1 MRVLEAT
8 MFAVLGLAALLSTA
22 AHAADA
28 INSNDTESKAATS
41 TLSFQ
46 TKAPRFERL
55 SEPKVIR
62 FGSEQGLSKN
72 INDVVV
78 DRQGY
83 VWVATIDGLA
93 RYDGQGFRHWR
104 HAPGRADSLPSNV
117 VLDIQI
123 DRNDDLWLAT
133 EEGLSVLGRD
143 RRVFRHIRFDSDARP
158 CQRTISAIADG
169 NDGTMWIGTVDGAI
183 CRIDDRNKPVRIEM
197 KDRMGRRVP
206 VFMPIAL
213 HATPSGELWI
223 GSDSGLVRWRRGVVD
238 RPMDEPIGRKSI
250 YALSAEQDGSILVGA
265 ERGLYRLDAQ
275 ARVVDL
281 SALLPEKAGN
291 AMVVAD
297 GAFGRWIGTTEG
309 LFRREL
315 TPPSSTNAA
324 YDWRD
329 GRTSTFANADASH
342 GDGESLFWKGVYTMT
357 ADREGGLWVVGH
369 TEGLV
374 YLPPSWRRFDSID
387 HIDGERAER
396 IGMIALAADER
407 GAPWVLTA
415 EGLYRISD
423 HRTAPHRVASIEALG
438 VVDPRAVG
446 ICFGKVFIADIEG
459 IVVFDPR
466 TSRARR
472 LPVELPDD
480 GLFFPVRIA
489 CSNERDTVVA
499 SHGGRIDVYSSDGR
513 SLRSLTSRET
523 FGYMSMGVAEVT
535 IAPDGSQWH
544 SNDRALFRWNGTR
557 YERIAVPSGG
567 GIFTFVFS
575 SASELW
581 VARNRALE
589 RYRWDGRALSLQQRV
604 GAAQGMSD
612 MDVEG
617 MMVTA
622 NGNLWLSTGRG
633 LAMYD
638 RRQSRVRMFGTR
650 DGLPGT
656 DFYHGPPIMLSPRR
670 AAVLSSDGLAFFD
683 PEHALSLPTPSLL
696 AIESLSVRRDRGEVV
711 LDPTESVVMRAGDR
725 DLRIV
730 PRLLSFSDPQ
740 SHRYRSR
747 LLGEDPDWV
756 MQQGPSE
763 RIFSTLRQGRYV
775 LELQAANVDGVWS
788 APVSLQ
794 VHVLP
799 PWWRSV
805 WAMLAYVL
813 LACAALWW
821 LSYLD
826 RRRLKRRHNYQL
838 ARQKR
843 EWAEQ
848 ASDAKS
854 RFLADLGHELRTPM
868 TGVLGMSELLLGGEL
883 PPRQHGQVQ
892 SIRRA
897 GEHLLRLVDDALDLA
912 KIEAGRLELQSVEF
926 ALKPVIEEVA
936 SLMSPLA
943 ARKGLRF
950 AVERAP
956 DVHEVWIGDPLR
968 VKQILLNLLG
978 NAVKFTE
985 RGEVG
990 LRIETIS
997 LEAALENSHEAQRT
1011 AISLRMV
1018 VRDTGLGMDA
1028 EQVRRVF
1035 ARFEQADGARTAAR
1049 YGGTGLGLAIS
1060 RELAS
1065 AMGGAIEVRSTPGQG
1080 TEFELRLPLPMGQGA
1095 ASSAD
1100 DHAFAQ
1106 APSAL
1111 SPTEW
1116 RVVLLVE
1123 DDPTVAE
1130 VLIGLLQRQ
1139 GHRVVHAA
1147 HGLAAMT
1154 EVALG
1159 RFDLALIDLDLP
1171 GIDGCALAG
1180 QLRAS
1185 GFGAPMLAITARADA
1200 GAESQALAAGFNAF
1214 IRKPTTGERLQ
1225 TAIASAS
1232 TSAEAI
1238 GLVEFE
1244 STASSA

>member
-1 MRVLEAT
+1 
-8 MFAVLGLAALLSTA
+8 
-22 AHAADA
+22 
-28 INSNDTESKAATS
+28 
-41 TLSFQ
+41 
-46 TKAPRFERL
+46 
-55 SEPKVIR
+55 
-62 FGSEQGLSKN
+62 
-72 INDVVV
+72 
-78 DRQGY
+78 
-83 VWVATIDGLA
+83 
-93 RYDGQGFRHWR
+93 
-104 HAPGRADSLPSNV
+104 
-117 VLDIQI
+117 
-123 DRNDDLWLAT
+123 
-133 EEGLSVLGRD
+133 
-143 RRVFRHIRFDSDARP
+143 
-158 CQRTISAIADG
+158 
-169 NDGTMWIGTVDGAI
+169 
-183 CRIDDRNKPVRIEM
+183 M
-197 KDRMGRRVP
+197 KDRAGRRVP

-213 HATPSGELWI
+213 HATASGELWI
-223 GSDSGLVRWRRGVVD
+223 GSDSGVIRWRRGVTD
-238 RPMDEPIGRKSI
+238 RPLDGSVGRKSI
-250 YALSAEQDGSILVGA
+250 YSLSVEPDGSVLVGA

-291 AMVVAD
+291 AIVVAD
-297 GAFGRWIGTTEG
+297 GTYGRWIGSTEG

-315 TPPSSTNAA
+315 TPPSSTSAG

-329 GRTSTFANADASH
+329 GRTFTFANADATH

-357 ADREGGLWVVGH
+357 TDREGGLWVVGH

-374 YLPPSWRRFDSID
+374 YVPPSWRRFASID
-387 HIDGERAER
+387 RIDGERAER

-407 GAPWVLTA
+407 GDPWVLTA
-415 EGLYRISD
+415 EGLYRLSD
-423 HRTAPHRVASIEALG
+423 HRAALHRVVDIETLG
-438 VVDPRAVG
+438 TVDPRAIG
-446 ICFGKVFIADIEG
+446 MCFGNVLIADIYG
-459 IVVFDPR
+459 IVAFDPR
-466 TSRARR
+466 TSRATRI
-472 LPVELPDD
+472 PIEIPQD
-480 GLFFPVRIA
+480 GVFLPVRIA
-489 CSNERDTVVA
+489 CSGERNIAVA
-499 SHGGRIDVYSSDGR
+499 SHGGRIDVYSSEGR
-513 SLRSLTSRET
+513 TLRSLTSRDT
-523 FGYMSMGVAEVT
+523 FGYMSMGVAEVA
-535 IAPDGSQWH
+535 IAPDGRQWY
-544 SNDRALFRWNGTR
+544 SNDSALFRWDGKR
-557 YERIAVPSGG
+557 YERIAVPPGG
-567 GIFTFVFS
+567 AIFTFAFS
-575 SASELW
+575 NASELW
-581 VARNRALE
+581 IARNRALE
-589 RYRWDGRALSLQQRV
+589 RYRWDGRTLSLQQRV

-617 MMVTA
+617 LMVTA
-622 NGNLWLSTGRG
+622 GGNLWLSTGRG

-638 RRQSRVRMFGTR
+638 RLQSRVRMFGTR

-656 DFYHGPPIMLSPRR
+656 DFYHGPPIMLSAHR
-670 AAVLSSDGLAFFD
+670 AAVLSADGLAFFD
-683 PEHALSLPTPSLL
+683 PEQALPTPIPSLL
-696 AIESLSVRRDRGEVV
+696 AIELLSVRRDRGEVV
-711 LDPTESVVMRAGDR
+711 LDPAQPVVMRAGDR

-730 PRLLSFSDPQ
+730 PRLLSFADPQ

-763 RIFSTLRQGRYV
+763 RIFSTLRQGQYV
-775 LELQAANVDGVWS
+775 LSLQAANVDGVWS

-794 VHVLP
+794 VDVLP

-805 WAMLAYVL
+805 WAMAMYVV

-826 RRRLKRRHNYQL
+826 QRRLKRRHNYQL

-926 ALKPVIEEVA
+926 ALKPLIDEVA
-936 SLMSPLA
+936 TLMSPLA

-950 AVERAP
+950 VVERAP
-956 DVHEVWIGDPLR
+956 DVHETWVGDPLR
-968 VKQILLNLLG
+968 LKQILLNLLS

-990 LRIETIS
+990 VRIEATSPEAVYDNDDDNSNDTQRIEASLRI
-997 LEAALENSHEAQRT
+997 
-1011 AISLRMV
+1011 V
-1018 VRDTGLGMDA
+1018 VRDTGQGMDA
-1028 EQVRRVF
+1028 EQLQRVF

-1060 RELAS
+1060 RELAL
-1065 AMGGAIEVRSTPGQG
+1065 AMGGAIEARSTPGQG
-1080 TEFELRLPLPMGQGA
+1080 TEFELRLSLPVGRA
-1095 ASSAD
+1095 
-1100 DHAFAQ
+1100 
-1106 APSAL
+1106 AL
-1111 SPTEW
+1111 SSEDERTLMQTRSGLPPTDW

-1139 GHRVVHAA
+1139 RHRVVHAA

-1154 EVALG
+1154 EVVLG

-1200 GAESQALAAGFNAF
+1200 GAEAQALAAGFVAF

-1225 TAIASAS
+1225 AAIAQASANPEGAGPVGSESTVSELDASESRAAS
-1232 TSAEAI
+1232 T
-1238 GLVEFE
+1238 
-1244 STASSA
+1244 